1 LLTGDAVPE
10 LACLFNGLFL
20 LLTELIWVAE
30 GLRCIL
36 LEVGRLFGFVKLVK
50 EELWL
55 TGRGCAGLLTA
66 SAAAAAI
73 RVACANWL
81 G

>member
-1 LLTGDAVPE
+1 MVG
-10 LACLFNGLFL
+10 
-20 LLTELIWVAE
+20 

-36 LEVGRLFGFVKLVK
+36 LEVVRLFGFVKLVE

-55 TGRGCAGLLTA
+55 TGRGCAGLLAA
-66 SAAAAAI
+66 SAAAAI